1 MCPLSPSF
9 FSTNRVGA
17 YYLSVVSR
25 AILKAVY
32 RFGIPNSDPQ
42 TLKSVDFWRKFS
54 SPFVFAEP
62 REQCFELFRMQN
74 SRNFPRLRPWTPLG
88 CNAPRLPNCT
98 TVFLSSLVEKLSP
111 QKYCW
116 IRHWI
121 YIFLKTTMWYGLDF
135 MFNVFR
141 LMVWKLIIVS
151 KNTQQWS
158 LLPFFFF
165 CYSPMLIIKVE
176 KSLEGKAKI

>member
-17 YYLSVVSR
+17 YYVSVVSR

-98 TVFLSSLVEKLSP
+98 TVFLSSLVEKL
-111 QKYCW
+111 
-116 IRHWI
+116 
-121 YIFLKTTMWYGLDF
+121 TTKILLDTALNLYLF
-135 MFNVFR
+135 ENNNV
-141 LMVWKLIIVS
+141 I
-151 KNTQQWS
+151 WS
-158 LLPFFFF
+158 
-165 CYSPMLIIKVE
+165 
-176 KSLEGKAKI
+176 